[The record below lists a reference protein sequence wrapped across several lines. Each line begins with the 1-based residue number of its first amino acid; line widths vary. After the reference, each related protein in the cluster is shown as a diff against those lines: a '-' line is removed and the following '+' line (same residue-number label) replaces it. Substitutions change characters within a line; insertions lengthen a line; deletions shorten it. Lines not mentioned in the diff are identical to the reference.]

1 MHEFTSYDR
10 RDGAAET
17 NPQSCGQWLANWP
30 KFHININHYIN
41 KMSTINIKTVNIK
54 TVKYILYK
62 LCCETNVLLLSRLYS
77 GIALFILLVGMP
89 IISRIYSL
97 GTCEVN

>member
-1 MHEFTSYDR
+1 MHEFTSYDS

-62 LCCETNVLLLSRLYS
+62 L
-77 GIALFILLVGMP
+77 FILLVGMP